1 MSMARYFLQFG
12 SRSVVL
18 PTGALAIGR
27 SDRCALQID
36 DPRVSREH
44 AIVYSDEAGVRIR
57 DKNSHNGVF
66 VNGRRVAGVVPLEC
80 GDRVTIGPSEF
91 QLREAGAAQ
100 DGATARVT
108 ETRGS
113 ESDSMAR
120 RLESLSHRER
130 QVFEL
135 LAHGHPQRVIGERLG
150 LSTKTV
156 ETYRAR
162 IGEKLNVR
170 TRAEIVEIA
179 VHTGVLAAPSH
190 DIDA

>member
-1 MSMARYFLQFG
+1 MTMARYFLQFG

-18 PTGALAIGR
+18 PNGTLAIGR
-27 SDRCALQID
+27 SDQCALQID

-44 AIVYSDEAGVRIR
+44 AIVYSDAAGVRIR
-57 DKNSHNGVF
+57 DKNSHNGVY

-91 QLREAGAAQ
+91 QLRQAAVVA
-100 DGATARVT
+100 DGATARL
-108 ETRGS
+108 G
-113 ESDSMAR
+113 ESRNDADLVVQ

-162 IGEKLNVR
+162 IGEKLGVR
-170 TRAEIVEIA
+170 TRAEIVDIA
-179 VHTGVLAAPSH
+179 VHAGVLAVPSG
-190 DIDA
+190 DADA